1 MIVKRD
7 FYLQMLIDRMHNGAI
22 KVITGLRRSGKSTL
36 LFNIFYD
43 YLLSIG
49 TNPNNII
56 KIDNTKRWGV
66 VWGKIITFLEK
77 IKRMIII

>member
-1 MIVKRD
+1 MIVKREV
-7 FYLQMLIDRMHNGAI
+7 YLQMLIDRMNNGAI
-22 KVITGLRRSGKSTL
+22 KVITGLRRSGKSIL

-56 KIDNTKRWGV
+56 KIDLDSNCLFTV
-66 VWGKIITFLEK
+66 CF
-77 IKRMIII
+77 